1 MVISL
6 HSYSEIPDD
15 QPLKRYFPL
24 NRTLWIMFRRFG
36 WEHVARGFEAG
47 TDFLGYEVFKYR
59 LNEAIKTAQDV
70 LKGKMKN
77 PDKVIAFTLFPP
89 GGFIRADLQQGSMK
103 LLYGES
109 VDVSYVGIRDDT
121 METSFILNGH
131 LEDGIPVD
139 WWMIGP
145 EDTDILNRRHHKYGI
160 RLRDIPKKSK
170 GLEDAG
176 WKIRDILLD
185 IRNER
190 TPQWMNSTYQVGVGY
205 GTMVHLAY
213 EMSNYEG
220 FGKIYD
226 MLAAKRVYGMPDV
239 GFTYIPIPQMVQMIS
254 FMKRPFFILRSNGL
268 NSENKFLTAF
278 LEEFAQDFFKTEFPE
293 DWNTI
298 FVRTWE
304 ETGIPW
310 PIQTLGCDLP
320 NYKDNKLYKRIN
332 KTGDEFEW
340 KYPPG
345 KFITLEDIDMTLE
358 EAFDGIFYEID
369 HTTEPGSVDVKDSI
383 ISTGVGSTTVFRK

>member
-1 MVISL
+1 MVL
-6 HSYSEIPDD
+6 HTYGSIPDD

-24 NRTLWIMFRRFG
+24 NRTLWIMFRHYG
-36 WEHVARGFEAG
+36 WDHIARGFQTG

-59 LNEAIKTAQDV
+59 LNEAISTAQDV
-70 LKGKMKN
+70 LKGKINN
-77 PDKVIAFTLFPP
+77 PEKTIAFTLFPP

-109 VDVSYVGIRDDT
+109 VDVSYCGIRDDT

-139 WWMIGP
+139 WWMVGP
-145 EDTDILNRRHHKYGI
+145 EDYDILDRRHHKHGI
-160 RLRDIPKKSK
+160 KLRDLPKKFK
-170 GLEDAG
+170 GLENAG
-176 WKIRDILLD
+176 WKVRDILLD

-190 TPQWMNSTYQVGVGY
+190 SPQWTNSTYQIGIGY

-239 GFTYIPIPQMVQMIS
+239 GFTYIPMPQTIEMIS
-254 FMKRPFFILRSNGL
+254 FMKRNFFILRGNGL
-268 NSENKFLTAF
+268 NSNHKFLTAF
-278 LEEFAQDFFKTEFPE
+278 LEEFAQDFFKTELPE

-304 ETGIPW
+304 ETGVPW
-310 PIQTLGCDLP
+310 PIQTLGCELP
-320 NYKDNKLYKRIN
+320 NYRDDKLYEN
-332 KTGDEFEW
+332 SESFEW
-340 KYPPG
+340 NYPPG
-345 KFITLEDIDMTLE
+345 NFLTLEDIDMTLE
-358 EAFDGIFYEID
+358 DAFQGIFYDID

-383 ISTGVGSTTVFRK
+383 ISTGVGSQTEFRK

>member
-1 MVISL
+1 MVVGL

-145 EDTDILNRRHHKYGI
+145 DDTDILNRRHHKYGI
-160 RLRDIPKKSK
+160 KLRDIPKKSK

-190 TPQWMNSTYQVGVGY
+190 TPQWMHSTYQVGVGY

-239 GFTYIPIPQMVQMIS
+239 GFTYIPLPQMIQMIS

-278 LEEFAQDFFKTEFPE
+278 LEEFAQDFFRNEFPE
-293 DWNTI
+293 DWSTI

-332 KTGDEFEW
+332 ETGDEFEW

-383 ISTGVGSTTVFRK
+383 ISTGVGSTTMFRK